1 MMQRDGA
8 RRSSAWQ
15 TVARFRLLMT
25 AMGRG
30 VKRTETQF
38 GSPTLTYYVRS
49 SALGGKVITELD
61 QSGQK
66 QKSYVFAGG
75 PTPGLATE

>member
-30 VKRTETQF
+30 SREPKLN
-38 GSPTLTYYVRS
+38 SAPTLTYYVRS